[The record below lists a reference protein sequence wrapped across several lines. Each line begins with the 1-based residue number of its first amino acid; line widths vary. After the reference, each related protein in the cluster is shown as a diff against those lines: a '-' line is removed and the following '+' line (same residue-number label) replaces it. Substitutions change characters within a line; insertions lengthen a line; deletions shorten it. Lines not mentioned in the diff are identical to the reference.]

1 MLEKLLEP
9 VINGIIKAGSA
20 TLSHLAKNW
29 GKYLMGEVAVA
40 AGGAAYAIGKSKGHK
55 EGKIEGTIEQSQRDE
70 KKMKEMHQQHEC
82 DRKRW
87 NEEKKECEDLLNNIT
102 N

>member
-20 TLSHLAKNW
+20 TLSHLSKNW
-29 GKYLMGEVAVA
+29 RKYLLGVGTVA
-40 AGGAAYAIGKSKGHK
+40 AVGAAYEIGKSKGHK

-70 KKMKEMHQQHEC
+70 KKMKEMHKKHES
-82 DRKRW
+82 DYKRW
-87 NEEKKECEDLLNNIT
+87 NEEKQEYEDLLNNI
-102 N
+102 NN

>member
-1 MLEKLLEP
+1 MLGKLLEP

-29 GKYLMGEVAVA
+29 GKYLMGGGAVA
-40 AGGAAYAIGKSKGHK
+40 AGGAAYAVGKSKGHK

-70 KKMKEMHQQHEC
+70 KKMKEMHQNHES

-87 NEEKKECEDLLNNIT
+87 NKEKQEYEDLINDIT

>member
-1 MLEKLLEP
+1 
-9 VINGIIKAGSA
+9 
-20 TLSHLAKNW
+20 
-29 GKYLMGEVAVA
+29 MGGGTVA

-70 KKMKEMHQQHEC
+70 KKMKEMHQKHES

-87 NEEKKECEDLLNNIT
+87 NEEKQEYEDLLNDIT